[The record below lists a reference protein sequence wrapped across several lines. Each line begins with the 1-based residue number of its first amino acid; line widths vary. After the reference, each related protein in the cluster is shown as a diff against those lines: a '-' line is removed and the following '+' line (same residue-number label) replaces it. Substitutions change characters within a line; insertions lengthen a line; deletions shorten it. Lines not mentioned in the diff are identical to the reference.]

1 MRHARAFA
9 FFAVLAVLA
18 APAKAFADATLFL
31 GANMSPAN
39 RTAKGLAIGVGL
51 LFVGFEFEYSD
62 TTDDLPSRSPALKS
76 GMGNVLLQTPGD
88 FFGIQPYF
96 TVGGGV
102 YHEDL
107 STTSTVGTTT
117 SLIDNTGFGMNTGG
131 GVKINLIGPIRLRVD
146 YRVFSLKQNA
156 NTSPAHR
163 IYAGINLK
171 F

>member
-1 MRHARAFA
+1 MRYARAIA
-9 FFAVLAVLA
+9 LALLVLLV
-18 APAKAFADATLFL
+18 APRLAFADATLFI
-31 GANMSPAN
+31 GANTSPAN

-62 TTDDLPSRSPALKS
+62 TTDDLPSRSPGLKT
-76 GMGNVLLQTPGD
+76 GMGNLLLQTPGA
-88 FFGIQPYF
+88 FFGIQPYY

-107 STTSTVGTTT
+107 TTAGTVTST
-117 SLIDNTGFGMNTGG
+117 SLIDNTGFGINTGG
-131 GVKINLIGPIRLRVD
+131 GVKISLIGPVRLRVD

-156 NTSPAHR
+156 NTSPVHR
-163 IYAGINLK
+163 IYAGVNLK

>member
-9 FFAVLAVLA
+9 VLAVLVLLL
-18 APAKAFADATLFL
+18 APARAFADATLFL
-31 GANMSPAN
+31 GANTSPAN

-62 TTDDLPSRSPALKS
+62 TTDDLATRSPGLKT
-76 GMGNVLLQTPGD
+76 GMGNLLLQTPGA
-88 FFGIQPYF
+88 FFGIQPYY

-107 STTSTVGTTT
+107 STSGAVTST

-131 GVKINLIGPIRLRVD
+131 GVKINLLGPIRLRVD

-163 IYAGINLK
+163 VYAGVNIK